1 VRLRG
6 GNPAIV
12 VYLDREAPAHAG
24 GRERYRSPRLT
35 IESRPLPARP
45 APGDLRV
52 RMLLAGVCGTD
63 MHLVRADPRTGY
75 IVGSVPLDVGTAG
88 RVLGHEGVGQICDVG
103 EGVDRFAVGDVVTFE
118 SILTCRE
125 CVPCRR
131 GLFNQCRR
139 GRLVGTEVD
148 GLFREVVDVP
158 ACVAHD
164 VSDLARTPE
173 GLRAAACIEPA
184 ACAHVAI
191 ARLRVRPGERVV
203 VFGAGPIGVYA
214 AMLCREAF
222 GASVEVVE
230 PIAGRRQV
238 VARFCD
244 RSLDVEPFFAE
255 ADAEPFDVAV
265 ETSGVLENVDRVL
278 GRLGPGSRVG
288 LLARSGQPLHV
299 AAVDHLITQGVSIV
313 GSRGHLGGG
322 FDDVLRLY
330 RAGRLPLHESVT
342 GVVEGLDG
350 LHREILSREPIEERH
365 SKVLARLGEAA

>member
-1 VRLRG
+1 ALPLVPALRDRLLRSGLPRSVLPEGRVPRDPSRGRLGARGQLAAEPRDADPDRALLRGGRRAAALRSRAPPCSPHGQRVDRRRDLDPEGEVRLRG

-139 GRLVGTEVD
+139 GRLV
-148 GLFREVVDVP
+148 
-158 ACVAHD
+158 
-164 VSDLARTPE
+164 
-173 GLRAAACIEPA
+173 
-184 ACAHVAI
+184 
-191 ARLRVRPGERVV
+191 
-203 VFGAGPIGVYA
+203 
-214 AMLCREAF
+214 
-222 GASVEVVE
+222 
-230 PIAGRRQV
+230 
-238 VARFCD
+238 
-244 RSLDVEPFFAE
+244 
-255 ADAEPFDVAV
+255 
-265 ETSGVLENVDRVL
+265 
-278 GRLGPGSRVG
+278 
-288 LLARSGQPLHV
+288 
-299 AAVDHLITQGVSIV
+299 
-313 GSRGHLGGG
+313 
-322 FDDVLRLY
+322 
-330 RAGRLPLHESVT
+330 
-342 GVVEGLDG
+342 
-350 LHREILSREPIEERH
+350 
-365 SKVLARLGEAA
+365 